1 MDPEFHLSSESGLD
15 AIRGRS
21 KSHIGPEKVTLY
33 LSQDKIEYFLNN
45 LYDIPDKIKQ
55 NKDNSTYL
63 GFLNDVQ
70 NRFRLSKK
78 KLFSVQFSSNLF

>member
-1 MDPEFHLSSESGLD
+1 MDPEFHLSSEPGLD
-15 AIRGRS
+15 AVRGRS

-70 NRFRLSKK
+70 NRFRFSKMTV
-78 KLFSVQFSSNLF
+78 FGTIFF